1 MELASC
7 RARFIGTPF
16 GLAMKPRCRRGQ
28 QRLGGHAGA
37 NVGIPG
43 PTRIKPEAAAPLF
56 PPDNSMSPWIASL
69 QRHLCGEETWI
80 FRRRSRLVRKRQ
92 P

>member
-56 PPDNSMSPWIASL
+56 PPDNSMSPWIAS
-69 QRHLCGEETWI
+69 CSDTCAE
-80 FRRRSRLVRKRQ
+80 RKHGYSEDAVDW
-92 P
+92 